1 MGKKIHRIDE
11 ITQRIVNKHLREAI
25 DYGDDDRHRM
35 QPSIERSLDQD
46 THPFGGSPSLPT
58 TGTSQKYSEKLAS
71 KRFKDIVLKA
81 KNETL
86 KLTGLGLNIRL
97 I

>member
-1 MGKKIHRIDE
+1 MGKKINRIEE

-35 QPSIERSLDQD
+35 EPSIERSLDQD
-46 THPFGGSPSLPT
+46 LHPFGGNPSLPG

-71 KRFKDIVLKA
+71 KRFKDIVNMVKRVIS
-81 KNETL
+81 KNCQSMNTS
-86 KLTGLGLNIRL
+86 R
-97 I
+97 